1 MTGYPFD
8 QRYNNNMLL
17 VTLTYSFDFHLSLHL
32 IPLNIRMFFFSSS
45 QLHSNLLWIVP
56 GVVRLFLLLRR
67 QDLQLATWVQTVGTI
82 EWKIISTTKII
93 NDGDYLKLLLLVMMI
108 VMMIRV
114 MLMLMTT
121 CVRQVRSW
129 KRGLTERGLL
139 PLSTHPLK
147 KNIHLYLV
155 QASILDLFWP
165 NSFSRIE
172 RKRFKRLK
180 TKFLKDWMKKFFF

>member
-56 GVVRLFLLLRR
+56 GVVWLFLLLRR

-82 EWKIISTTKII
+82 EWKIIWTTKII

-147 KNIHLYLV
+147 KTYTYIWSKL
-155 QASILDLFWP
+155 QSEICSDLIVSQGLNEKGLKGWKL
-165 NSFSRIE
+165 SFPRI
-172 RKRFKRLK
+172 
-180 TKFLKDWMKKFFF
+180 